1 MDSPPNY
8 GLASFGMFLV
18 GVGLSGVLFPDFWAK
33 ANRNFNRMFG
43 LSAGPGGNP
52 GFVRGWSAVGLL
64 VGAIFLAAFVAQ
76 IVF

>member
-8 GLASFGMFLV
+8 ELATFGMFLL
-18 GVGLSGVLFPDFWAK
+18 GAGLSGVLFPDFWAR
-33 ANRNFNRMFG
+33 ANSNFNGMFG
-43 LSAGPGGNP
+43 MSAGPGGNP

-64 VGAIFLAAFVAQ
+64 IGAILVAAFVAQ